1 MIVYKEMKQTKIL
14 SKKNISNIE
23 LSSNFW
29 KYLPKTRARREI
41 MLSRHMLKSSFCWRE
56 QVISKSRKPMKG
68 LIGKKSKIRTV
79 SKHII
84 ISNLSQERGRED
96 F

>member
-41 MLSRHMLKSSFCWRE
+41 MLSRHMLKSSFAGENKWF
-56 QVISKSRKPMKG
+56 Q
-68 LIGKKSKIRTV
+68 
-79 SKHII
+79 
-84 ISNLSQERGRED
+84 SQESLWRD
-96 F
+96 